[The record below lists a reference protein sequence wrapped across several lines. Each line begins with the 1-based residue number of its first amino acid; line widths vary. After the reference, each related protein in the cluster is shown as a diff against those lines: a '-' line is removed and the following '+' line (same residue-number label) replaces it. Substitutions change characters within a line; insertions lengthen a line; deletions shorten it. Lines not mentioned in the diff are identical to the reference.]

1 MAMTLTQ
8 TVATSKQIGLLRTLA
23 DRMQSYGVGADV
35 RLVAAVLLET
45 ARELD
50 WAYEPEGVSS
60 WMTQLALELGKTST
74 VRLGP
79 SSPRRTY
86 TADSL
91 PLAKR

>member
-1 MAMTLTQ
+1 MTLTQ
-8 TVATSKQIGLLRTLA
+8 TAATGNQLGLLRTLA
-23 DRMQSYGVGADV
+23 DRMQNYGVGADV

-50 WAYEPEGVSS
+50 WAYEPEGLTS

-74 VRLGP
+74 VRLGASP
-79 SSPRRTY
+79 SGRTY
-86 TADSL
+86 SADSL